1 MNANNL
7 SYRCIWYFIRVAE
20 NKKYCV
26 LEKNNISLEEA
37 KESRWRN
44 KNKPELDAIKKFTKS
59 EVVKSI
65 TDEEYK
71 NLYPT
76 YSIYLKHTEKLYVV
90 DVDVCGIN
98 SMDDFVEQTGI
109 TMFKNTAWTAGNTKG
124 IHILIYVNNMIEYSQ
139 QQEVFKDFDGDFLRT
154 NNLWEKR
161 DRVVNN
167 STIET
172 FEWKDIEPLCL
183 VDRMIGDVKIK
194 KTTKKSE
201 KKPKKPVVVS
211 DGETDVESVSTDA
224 TNTESTTTSTIIN
237 VEEKCNNIREFV
249 KAILDIN
256 INYFDGYAEWIK
268 LGFVIFN
275 ETNGSE
281 AGADLFVELSELC
294 TTSATTKSVVY
305 AQYHSAQPN
314 RRKEKKLMMGSLY
327 TWLEEL
333 NPNHPLIKKN
343 LSEKGKF
350 KIPTI
355 DEVRMMDSYIE
366 YRNEFEKKY
375 FKLNNP
381 VCYCAINNDK
391 KKGRSLTFLNEKDFN
406 LLNKDVK
413 GMPIY
418 LVEGGLS
425 PIPKKFHEIWIEDT
439 DKLKHNKIKFDP
451 DMKDDKDNDEE
462 YTDYNAFV
470 GWVNDKNLEP
480 IKEEESDFIKLM
492 KWLLVE
498 DRTFE
503 YFKCWFAHI
512 IQQPTNKTKVAPV
525 LFSKTHGSG
534 KNSLIDGLIAILGKG
549 LCGHVESIDDITKNF
564 NAHLCNKLLVY
575 GDEINANAKKVAD
588 KLKAY
593 ITRPTANLERKGHDS
608 IEVDDY
614 TNSIFTSNHE
624 NNIKIEEGCRRFLM
638 VRCREEKQTEL
649 SIKSYAEIE
658 DPIKVAQLFSFF
670 KNYTQSPES
679 IKSYGK
685 FVLGQGNVLETE
697 YKKQMLF
704 ENRPA
709 YIQMFYKSPKE
720 LAGTSSSAS
729 TLYEIVKE
737 WGKKNYCS
745 TNFTIQEFS
754 KNSKKFIEIYK
765 IRTKSSMK
773 YNFPSKLEFLKHLY
787 EVDEEYYR
795 YINQLDDDFKPTF
808 EPEPEIS
815 IY

>member
-1 MNANNL
+1 
-7 SYRCIWYFIRVAE
+7 
-20 NKKYCV
+20 
-26 LEKNNISLEEA
+26 
-37 KESRWRN
+37 
-44 KNKPELDAIKKFTKS
+44 
-59 EVVKSI
+59 
-65 TDEEYK
+65 
-71 NLYPT
+71 
-76 YSIYLKHTEKLYVV
+76 
-90 DVDVCGIN
+90 
-98 SMDDFVEQTGI
+98 
-109 TMFKNTAWTAGNTKG
+109 
-124 IHILIYVNNMIEYSQ
+124 
-139 QQEVFKDFDGDFLRT
+139 
-154 NNLWEKR
+154 
-161 DRVVNN
+161 
-167 STIET
+167 
-172 FEWKDIEPLCL
+172 
-183 VDRMIGDVKIK
+183 
-194 KTTKKSE
+194 
-201 KKPKKPVVVS
+201 
-211 DGETDVESVSTDA
+211 
-224 TNTESTTTSTIIN
+224 
-237 VEEKCNNIREFV
+237 
-249 KAILDIN
+249 
-256 INYFDGYAEWIK
+256 
-268 LGFVIFN
+268 
-275 ETNGSE
+275 
-281 AGADLFVELSELC
+281 
-294 TTSATTKSVVY
+294 
-305 AQYHSAQPN
+305 
-314 RRKEKKLMMGSLY
+314 
-327 TWLEEL
+327 
-333 NPNHPLIKKN
+333 
-343 LSEKGKF
+343 
-350 KIPTI
+350 
-355 DEVRMMDSYIE
+355 MDSYIE

-391 KKGRSLTFLNEKDFN
+391 KKGRSLIFLNQKDFN
-406 LLNKDVK
+406 LLNTDVK

-418 LVEGGLS
+418 LVDGGLS
-425 PIPKKFHEIWIEDT
+425 IIPKKFHEIWIEDP
-439 DKLKHNKIKFDP
+439 DKLKHNTIMFDP
-451 DMKDDKDNDEE
+451 SMKEDKDNDEE

-470 GWVNDKNLEP
+470 GWVNDKGLEP
-480 IKEEESDFIKLM
+480 MKEEESDFIKLM

-503 YFKCWFAHI
+503 YFKCWFSHI
-512 IQQPTNKTKVAPV
+512 IQHPTNKTKVAPV

-624 NNIKIEEGCRRFLM
+624 NTIKIEEGCRRFLM

-658 DPIKVAQLFSFF
+658 DPIKVAQLFAFF
-670 KNYTQSPES
+670 KSYTQSPES